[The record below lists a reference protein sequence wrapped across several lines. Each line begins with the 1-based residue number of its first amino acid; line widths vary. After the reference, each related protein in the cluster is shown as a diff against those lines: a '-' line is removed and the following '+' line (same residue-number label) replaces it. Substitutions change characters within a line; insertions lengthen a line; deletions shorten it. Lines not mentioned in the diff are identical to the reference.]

1 LTEPYGSNAPTSPP
15 FLRSWLASRIQLRNR
30 IVAGLVIVLPLWVTF
45 LTVAL
50 VFRLARDTSL
60 WLVVA
65 FLHSPLGAPLLD
77 TWGLESG
84 TLARDGL
91 GALPVTIRW
100 AIGLFAA
107 LLTIVLLYV
116 LGAVTANVVGSRM
129 VRFGETIVDRVPFV
143 KVVYQT
149 TKRVV
154 GTFANNGK
162 RPFKQVVLV
171 PFPTSEIR
179 SVGFVTKAL
188 HDRNTGDPLY
198 SVFVATAPNPTTGFV
213 LLLRQSDVVE
223 LDWSVEEAVKATMSG
238 GVLMPDPVPLV
249 PKHATP
255 SSVRRL
261 PLE

>member
-1 LTEPYGSNAPTSPP
+1 MSKIRTGQSP
-15 FLRSWLASRIQLRNR
+15 LRGWLASHIQLRNR
-30 IVAGLVIVLPLWVTF
+30 IVAGLVIVLPIWVTF

-77 TWGLESG
+77 TWGLESS

-91 GALPVTIRW
+91 GALPLTIRW

-107 LLTIVLLYV
+107 LLTIVLLYA
-116 LGAVTANVVGSRM
+116 LGVTAANVVGSRM

-143 KVVYQT
+143 KVVYHA

-154 GTFANNGK
+154 GTFAGNGK

-171 PFPTSEIR
+171 PFPAHNIR

-188 HDRNTGDPLY
+188 QDRNTGEPLY
-198 SVFVATAPNPTTGFV
+198 SVFMATAPNPTTGFV
-213 LLLRQSDVVE
+213 LVLKQSDVVE
-223 LDWSVEEAVKATMSG
+223 LDWSIEEAVKAIMSG
-238 GVLMPDPVPLV
+238 GVLMPDTVPLV
-249 PKHATP
+249 RDYAA
-255 SSVRRL
+255 SSLGTDTQRGHGAS
-261 PLE
+261 